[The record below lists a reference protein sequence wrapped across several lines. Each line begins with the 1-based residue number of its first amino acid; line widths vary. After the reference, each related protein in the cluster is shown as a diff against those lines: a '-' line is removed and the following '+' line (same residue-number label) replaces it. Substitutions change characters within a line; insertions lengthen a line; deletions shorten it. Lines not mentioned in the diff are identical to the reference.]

1 MNDHSRPRIAPIAP
15 RLASSS
21 SDQVRSTARLPTP
34 AGSAAN
40 ACALLVAPA
49 SAFDADA
56 APGYVIERSPA
67 GVRVL
72 LGPVLYDQPRH
83 VVLKSKA
90 GEAFTVTLELGKDC
104 LTVAS
109 ANAVAANPT
118 LTAVE
123 ELRVKAILA
132 INSALK
138 LGDAGKSTADVQAPL
153 TAFVAEARA
162 SSVMSEPAVMAL
174 VSTLEKEGM
183 LGCDQVIKDGSSPF
197 KRWGAHYFRTLPC
210 MLRNE
215 RRSNFRDE
223 ALQHF
228 GRDAEGNEALFE
240 SQSNAAEMKFST
252 LKPPEPSLLNPP
264 TPPPSHTTYGSSM
277 PEPPRA
283 APAPRMMAL
292 PDEFMRGGGCFGPTA
307 TVQLASGRVVPV
319 TAVCAGDKLL
329 GEGGRPAR
337 VVCVVLTPCPGG
349 RAMLTRLPNGTE
361 LTEWHPVR
369 DRSGRWRFPHMLG
382 ERVVVS
388 ASHVYNFVLEPGHP
402 TVLVGGV
409 LCAALGHGLMD
420 PIVAHPYWG
429 TRAVIDDM
437 MSQPGWAEGRVVLSP
452 TAATERA

>member
-1 MNDHSRPRIAPIAP
+1 MHAP
-15 RLASSS
+15 SSS
-21 SDQVRSTARLPTP
+21 HPRAPSTPTP
-34 AGSAAN
+34 RPATSSSAR
-40 ACALLVAPA
+40 P
-49 SAFDADA
+49 
-56 APGYVIERSPA
+56 PGYVLSSGRYSTTRYASCSASPRGA
-67 GVRVL
+67 HASAHHGA
-72 LGPVLYDQPRH
+72 PTTPPFSPQPRH

-90 GEAFTVTLELGKDC
+90 GEAFTVTLELGDLS

-109 ANAVAANPT
+109 ADAVAANPT

-138 LGDAGKSTADVQAPL
+138 LGVAGKSTADVQAPL
-153 TAFVAEARA
+153 AAFVAEARA
-162 SSVMSEPAVMAL
+162 SSAMGEPAVIAL

-183 LGCDQVIKDGSSPF
+183 LGCDQADKF
-197 KRWGAHYFRTLPC
+197 KKWGAHYFRTLSC
-210 MLRNE
+210 MLRYE

-228 GRDAEGNEALFE
+228 GRDVEGNDALFE
-240 SQSNAAEMKFST
+240 SQSNAAESIFST
-252 LKPPEPSLLNPP
+252 LKPPEPSLLHPP
-264 TPPPSHTTYGSSM
+264 PPPPSHTSYGSSM

-283 APAPRMMAL
+283 APAPRIMAL

-307 TVQLASGRVVPV
+307 TVRLASGRVVPV
-319 TAVCAGDKLL
+319 TAVYAGDTLL
-329 GEGGRPAR
+329 GEGGRPVR

-349 RAMLTRLPNGTE
+349 RAMLTRLPNGLE

-409 LCAALGHGLMD
+409 PCAALGHGLTD